1 MHFRLSL
8 ARFGR
13 SFTSS
18 SKVLGKGDVVTLQ
31 YADLVSGKDVSK
43 DILAA
48 YGPKGLGAL
57 TIAGIPGY
65 AEARRKL
72 IPLSHRLA
80 HLPDEA
86 KAKLEHA
93 ESMYNVGWSHG
104 KEKMGDK
111 PDFAKGSYYCN
122 PLVRVNAVVS
132 VDCVV
137 T

>member
-1 MHFRLSL
+1 MLFRLHVS
-8 ARFGR
+8 RFGR
-13 SFTSS
+13 GFCSS
-18 SKVLGKGDVVTLQ
+18 STVLGKGDVVTLQ
-31 YADLVSGKDVSK
+31 YADLVSGKDLSK

-65 AEARRKL
+65 ADARRKL
-72 IPLSHRLA
+72 IPLSHKLA
-80 HLPDEA
+80 HLPADV

-111 PDFAKGSYYCN
+111 PDFAKGSYYGN
-122 PLVRVNAVVS
+122 PLVRCAIL
-132 VDCVV
+132 
-137 T
+137 